1 MSKKQTIVLIYLLT
15 RTKVWDI
22 IKMVKGV
29 MRMKINERIMN
40 VAGVILFYLVL
51 LIGFVLINARMAEL
65 NETGTIVTV
74 EK

>member
-1 MSKKQTIVLIYLLT
+1 
-15 RTKVWDI
+15 
-22 IKMVKGV
+22 
-29 MRMKINERIMN
+29 MKINERIMN